1 MAAAAARSR
10 DTNSEMNSRTSE
22 SGVCEEVMTRLC
34 HVVLQKFCCEACHFT
49 ALTGGK
55 GDMAEA
61 LLVSKGVNQDGK
73 GIV

>member
-1 MAAAAARSR
+1 
-10 DTNSEMNSRTSE
+10 
-22 SGVCEEVMTRLC
+22 MTRLC

-49 ALTGGK
+49 ALTGSK

-61 LLVSKGVNQDGK
+61 LLVSKGVNQHCK